1 MTPKTKILLESTG
14 LGFLAGYVDT
24 LGFVAL
30 FGLFTAHVT
39 GNFVLI
45 GASLTRESNSG
56 LLIKFMAF
64 PAFVIG
70 IAIVRLLVM
79 KCSSHSNKTHVT
91 QIAIAIQ
98 IFLLTSFMATGV
110 HASPIGNEQTPFLI
124 FCGMLGAAA
133 MGVHSAYTRLL
144 MTHLP
149 PTSMMTGNVTQI
161 VLDIL
166 ELLLGKGDVNTRKR
180 IGKFFWPVAAFAIG
194 AMGAAMGYIQ
204 FGFWAL
210 LLPISILFGL
220 LFIEQSDTASTQE

>member
-1 MTPKTKILLESTG
+1 MTPKSKVLLESTG

-64 PAFVIG
+64 PAFIIG

-79 KCSSHSNKTHVT
+79 KCASYPNRIRVAQT
-91 QIAIAIQ
+91 AISIQ
-98 IFLLTSFMATGV
+98 LCLLIGFMATGI
-110 HASPIGNEQTPFLI
+110 HATPIGNEQTPFLI

-161 VLDIL
+161 VLDVL
-166 ELLLGKGDVNTRKR
+166 ELILGKGDASIRER
-180 IGKFFWPVAAFAIG
+180 ISKFFWPMAAFGIGAIG
-194 AMGAAMGYIQ
+194 AAMCYVQ

-210 LLPISILFGL
+210 LLPIAILVGL
-220 LFIEQSDTASTQE
+220 LFIEQTASIPI

>member
-1 MTPKTKILLESTG
+1 MKTKSKVLIESTG

-64 PAFVIG
+64 PAFVFG

-79 KCSSHSNKTHVT
+79 KFASHPNKGLAT
-91 QIAIAIQ
+91 QIAIFFQ
-98 IFLLTSFMATGV
+98 LFLLTGFMVTGIY
-110 HASPIGNEQTPFLI
+110 ASPIGNEQTPFLI

-161 VLDIL
+161 VLDVL
-166 ELLLGKGDVNTRKR
+166 ELMLGKGDANTRIR
-180 IGKFFWPVAAFAIG
+180 ISKFFWPIVAFGFG
-194 AMGAAMGYIQ
+194 AMAAALGYLR

-210 LLPISILFGL
+210 LAPIIILLVL
-220 LFIEQSDTASTQE
+220 LFIEHDQSTVSA